1 MNLYPDNALFMIRD
15 LSLDMSRWN
24 PSKNIS
30 VCTSV
35 EGAVNNRFSW
45 SGGGTVHPSVVG
57 FAADCKG
64 NTPPS
69 GRRGDY

>member
-1 MNLYPDNALFMIRD
+1 MCD
-15 LSLDMSRWN
+15 
-24 PSKNIS
+24 S
-30 VCTSV
+30 VFTSV
-35 EGAVNNRFSW
+35 EGAVNNRLLGW
-45 SGGGTVHPSVVG
+45 SGGGTVHSSVAG